1 MALLRCP
8 VCRTEI
14 TGDFPDVEATE
25 PDGTAFDE
33 FPCFDC
39 VLAGMG
45 DTDDA
50 A

>member
-1 MALLRCP
+1 MALLKCPRCK
-8 VCRTEI
+8 TEI
-14 TGDFPDVEATE
+14 TGDDPAAVATE

-39 VLAGMG
+39 VLAELG